1 MVELTASKKTS
12 STAAYRVNVLNC
24 TRESARGERIGR
36 SQYGHRIVAVFNSL
50 AYPFFLRNSP
60 EKQRKRKDLLGGG
73 GFLTFWSSSTPS
85 LMLHIV
91 HYLYLFPGNVAL
103 LVYLSAGMSADGI
116 HLAWIRTPYKISKNN
131 TFLHNMFNGLLRDR
145 PFWIAWKT
153 FELSV

>member
-50 AYPFFLRNSP
+50 AYPIFFEKSP
-60 EKQRKRKDLLGGG
+60 KNNEKQGPFCGERGLSN
-73 GFLTFWSSSTPS
+73 FLKFQTPS
-85 LMLHIV
+85 LILHII
-91 HYLYLFPGNVAL
+91 HYLYFLPGNVAR
-103 LVYLSAGMSADGI
+103 LVYLSAGMQAEGI
-116 HLAWIRTPYKISKNN
+116 HLAWILTPCRTSKNR
-131 TFLHNMFNGLLRDR
+131 TFRHNMFNGLLRDR